1 MTGINF
7 NASPIQLQCRAQTRI
22 ESSMSPATP
31 VEVQKRG
38 YIIPIGGAEG
48 KRKDAEILKRFVS
61 LCGGPD
67 ARILVIPTASL
78 LDETGPMYMELFE
91 SFGAHSKCI
100 PIEVRDNCFQEDILS
115 ALDEATGIFITGG
128 NQLRLS
134 TILGGTPAARK
145 IRTLNADGVH
155 MAGTSAGAAIISEHM
170 IAGGRSG
177 PSPRE
182 SGVVLAPGLGLTNR
196 VIIDQHFNRRLR
208 MGRLLAALSFNPFA
222 CGLGIDENTA
232 GFIAPDG
239 VMEVVGHGTITVID
253 PANLRH
259 SSMSYVRK
267 AEAVTLIGLK
277 LHVLA
282 RGSHFNIE
290 TREATLD

>member
-1 MTGINF
+1 M
-7 NASPIQLQCRAQTRI
+7 C
-22 ESSMSPATP
+22 PATP
-31 VEVQKRG
+31 VNDKPRG
-38 YIIPIGGAEG
+38 YVIPIGGAEA
-48 KRKDAEILKRFVS
+48 KRKDPEILEKFVE
-61 LCGGPD
+61 LCGGDD

-78 LDETGPMYMELFE
+78 LDETGPAYQDLFE
-91 SFGAHSKCI
+91 DMGARTMCI
-100 PIEVRDNCFQEDILS
+100 PIEQRDECYGEEILDVMDRAS
-115 ALDEATGIFITGG
+115 GIFITGG

-134 TILGGTPAARK
+134 TILGGTPVARK
-145 IRTLNADGVH
+145 IRKLNSEGVH

-196 VIIDQHFNRRLR
+196 AIIDQHFNRRGR

-232 GFIAPDG
+232 AFIAPDG
-239 VMEVVGHGTITVID
+239 KFEVVGHGTVTVVD
-253 PANLRH
+253 PAELRH

-267 AEAVTLIGLK
+267 AESISLIGLK

-282 RGSHFNIE
+282 TGAHFNLE